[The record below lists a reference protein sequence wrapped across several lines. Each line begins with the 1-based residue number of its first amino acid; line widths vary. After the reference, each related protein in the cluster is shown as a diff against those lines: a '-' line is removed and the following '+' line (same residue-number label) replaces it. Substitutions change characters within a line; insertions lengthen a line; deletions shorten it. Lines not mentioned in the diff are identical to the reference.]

1 MFRLKPDGIAQQPPK
16 HQIPSARFQAASLCG
31 LCDLEFRTWYFRLTP
46 ADHHSFLGSPLS
58 RLFMPRYSTIDEV
71 LASYPDR
78 FRADKAEDVDAVV
91 YMNLTGDNARDILLT
106 VKDQTLA
113 MEDGSAVDA
122 TLTLIADAE
131 NWLAIENGEL
141 KPMMAMMQGKLKL
154 KGKPAFAMKF
164 MALFGYA
171 G

>member
-1 MFRLKPDGIAQQPPK
+1 MVSKN
-16 HQIPSARFQAASLCG
+16 AASENPVPSTHRGILVN
-31 LCDLEFRTWYFRLTP
+31 TVHIPKTNPWLTYM
-46 ADHHSFLGSPLS
+46 A
-58 RLFMPRYSTIDEV
+58 RYSTIDEV

-91 YMNLTGDNARDILLT
+91 FMNLTGDNARDVLLT
-106 VKDQTLA
+106 VKDQTLSI
-113 MEDGSAVDA
+113 EDGSADDA
-122 TLTLIADAE
+122 TLTLIADTE

>member
-1 MFRLKPDGIAQQPPK
+1 MA
-16 HQIPSARFQAASLCG
+16 
-31 LCDLEFRTWYFRLTP
+31 
-46 ADHHSFLGSPLS
+46 
-58 RLFMPRYSTIDEV
+58 RYSTIDEV

-91 YMNLTGDNARDILLT
+91 FMNLTGDNARDVLLT
-106 VKDQTLA
+106 VKDQTLSI
-113 MEDGSAVDA
+113 EDGSADDA
-122 TLTLIADAE
+122 TLTLIADTE

-154 KGKPAFAMKF
+154 RGKPAFAMKF
-164 MALFGYA
+164 MSLFGYA

>member
-1 MFRLKPDGIAQQPPK
+1 MA
-16 HQIPSARFQAASLCG
+16 
-31 LCDLEFRTWYFRLTP
+31 
-46 ADHHSFLGSPLS
+46 
-58 RLFMPRYSTIDEV
+58 RYSTIDEV

-91 YMNLTGDNARDILLT
+91 YMNLTGDNARDVLLT

-113 MEDGSAVDA
+113 IEDGSVDDA
-122 TLTLIADAE
+122 TLTLVADAE

-164 MALFGYA
+164 MALFGY
-171 G
+171 GG